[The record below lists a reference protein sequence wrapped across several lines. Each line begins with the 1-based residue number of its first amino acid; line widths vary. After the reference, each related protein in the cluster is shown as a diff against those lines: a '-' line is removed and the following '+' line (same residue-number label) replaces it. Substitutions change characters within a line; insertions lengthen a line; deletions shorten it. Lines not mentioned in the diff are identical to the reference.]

1 MSKRQLIKSVTFSGE
16 PVLVNEDG
24 SLTPYISREIVGN
37 RSAYAACLH
46 LVFQHTADI
55 HITMME
61 ILAEKYG
68 LSVNDM
74 IETVTKEDRFKNMM
88 IHPALNG
95 MGYFGPDTVE
105 KVVDT
110 PYAPALVPPVEDT
123 DMEMVTEKMAEAAI
137 VEAVPTPAPAAKPKK
152 VIRVKKAA
160 VAVAP
165 PPS

>member
-1 MSKRQLIKSVTFSGE
+1 
-16 PVLVNEDG
+16 
-24 SLTPYISREIVGN
+24 
-37 RSAYAACLH
+37 
-46 LVFQHTADI
+46 
-55 HITMME
+55 MME

-74 IETVTKEDRFKNMM
+74 IETVTKEARFKDMM

-105 KVVDT
+105 QVVE
-110 PYAPALVPPVEDT
+110 APTLVPVEDT
-123 DMEMVTEKMAEAAI
+123 DMEMVTEQMAEASIAPT
-137 VEAVPTPAPAAKPKK
+137 EVPTLVPPPATKPKK

-165 PPS
+165 PS

>member
-1 MSKRQLIKSVTFSGE
+1 MSKRQLVKSVKFSGE

-24 SLTPYISREIVGN
+24 SLTPYISHEIVGN

-46 LVFQHTADI
+46 LVFQHTADV

-74 IETVTKEDRFKNMM
+74 IETVTKEARFKDMM
-88 IHPALNG
+88 INPALNG
-95 MGYFGPDTVE
+95 MGYFGPDTVQQ
-105 KVVDT
+105 VVE
-110 PYAPALVPPVEDT
+110 APALVPVEDT
-123 DMEMVTEKMAEAAI
+123 DMEMVTQSMAEASIAST
-137 VEAVPTPAPAAKPKK
+137 EVPTLVPPPAAKPKK

-160 VAVAP
+160 AAAAP
-165 PPS
+165 PS

>member
-1 MSKRQLIKSVTFSGE
+1 MSKRQLVKSVKFSGE

-24 SLTPYISREIVGN
+24 SLTPYISHEIVGN

-46 LVFQHTADI
+46 LVFQHTADV

-74 IETVTKEDRFKNMM
+74 IETVTKEARFKDMM
-88 IHPALNG
+88 INPALNG

-105 KVVDT
+105 QVVE
-110 PYAPALVPPVEDT
+110 APALVSVEDT
-123 DMEMVTEKMAEAAI
+123 DMEMVTEKMADASITSTE
-137 VEAVPTPAPAAKPKK
+137 VPTLVPPPAAKPKK

-165 PPS
+165 PS

>member
-1 MSKRQLIKSVTFSGE
+1 MSKRQLVKSVKFSGE

-24 SLTPYISREIVGN
+24 SLTPYISHEIVGN

-46 LVFQHTADI
+46 LVFQHTADV

-61 ILAEKYG
+61 ILSEKYG

-74 IETVTKEDRFKNMM
+74 IETVTKEARFKDMM
-88 IHPALNG
+88 INPALNG

-105 KVVDT
+105 KVVE
-110 PYAPALVPPVEDT
+110 APALVPVEDT
-123 DMEMVTEKMAEAAI
+123 DMEMVTEKMAETSI
-137 VEAVPTPAPAAKPKK
+137 EVPTLVPPPAAKPKK

-160 VAVAP
+160 AAAP
-165 PPS
+165 PS

>member
-1 MSKRQLIKSVTFSGE
+1 MSKRQLVKSVKFSGE

-24 SLTPYISREIVGN
+24 SLTPYISQEIVGN

-46 LVFQHTADI
+46 LVFQHTADV

-74 IETVTKEDRFKNMM
+74 IETVTKEARFKDMM
-88 IHPALNG
+88 INPALNG

-105 KVVDT
+105 KVVE
-110 PYAPALVPPVEDT
+110 APALVPVEDT
-123 DMEMVTEKMAEAAI
+123 DMEMVTEKMADASITSAE
-137 VEAVPTPAPAAKPKK
+137 VPTLVPPPAAKPKK

-160 VAVAP
+160 